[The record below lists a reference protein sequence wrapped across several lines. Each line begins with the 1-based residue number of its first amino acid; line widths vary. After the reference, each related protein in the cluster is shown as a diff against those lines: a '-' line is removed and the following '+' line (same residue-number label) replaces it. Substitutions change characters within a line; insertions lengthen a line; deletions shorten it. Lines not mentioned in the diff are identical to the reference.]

1 MTDTLLGRTEHTIR
15 SGTAGAWE
23 RLIEELSKVK
33 AGKIMVV
40 MDGYCPQG
48 VARVQSVQR
57 LTENANRREVER

>member
-1 MTDTLLGRTEHTIR
+1 MTDYLLGRAEHIR

-57 LTENANRREVER
+57 LTENVKREVER